1 MRTGASTSPGL
12 HLGRLAS
19 YSPRVLATL
28 SSGRPVPS
36 VSYVD
41 WLDLPIVSGDPFV
54 PVHPC
59 RALSKSNAWLFQPHS
74 VGGGIWCRVPGHWT
88 TPEGL
93 AVLVSGAVARVRLDR
108 LGGRRAELPTPHRDG
123 RRPWHSY
130 WAHRD
135 DRRRVVDQCH
145 EPLTLPLSGGCR
157 GC

>member
-54 PVHPC
+54 PVRPC
-59 RALSKSNAWLFQPHS
+59 RALSRSNAWLFQPHS

-88 TPEGL
+88 TVEGL
-93 AVLVSGAVARVRLDR
+93 AVPYPVVWHEYTWIVWEEDGPNYRLRIGMGAAP
-108 LGGRRAELPTPHRDG
+108 GTPTGLIETIDG
-123 RRPWHSY
+123 EWSTSAMSR
-130 WAHRD
+130 
-135 DRRRVVDQCH
+135 
-145 EPLTLPLSGGCR
+145 
-157 GC
+157 